1 MPPKKVR
8 HIVTPGDV
16 PRLLDD
22 KFMAPHLPRRADGA
36 RFTMAVREAA
46 STYAA
51 ERAVPTEKA
60 VRDEIR
66 GLYSAAEKRRYK
78 EVARRLAALSERTHA
93 FLSKRARRFSVNV
106 VIPAPEDLAD
116 PARRG
121 AACDDLVRLLRVG
134 MTKAGRAKLFEPNV
148 PRRPSRRVAEQN
160 FVMRLELIF
169 ANATGETALTATGAL
184 TTAGAPV
191 GPLARLAQAC
201 FDTLVGQGVVN
212 AVKMINALH
221 AKRLWLLGVVPWGP
235 YCKIRTQEVIVPA
248 ADAEPTR

>member
-1 MPPKKVR
+1 MPPKIVR

-46 STYAA
+46 STYVA

-106 VIPAPEDLAD
+106 TIPAPEDLTD
-116 PARRG
+116 PARRD
-121 AACDDLVRLLRVG
+121 AACEDIVRLLRIG
-134 MTKAGRAKLFEPNV
+134 MTGEGKPHLFV
-148 PRRPSRRVAEQN
+148 PPVPKRPSRRAAERK
-160 FVMRLELIF
+160 FVMMLELTYLE
-169 ANATGETALTATGAL
+169 ATGQPPALTANPRRG
-184 TTAGAPV
+184 
-191 GPLARLAQAC
+191 GPFARLAQAC
-201 FDTLVGQGVVN
+201 LDRLSGQGVVN
-212 AVKMINALH
+212 AVEMINALH
-221 AKRLWLLGVVPWGP
+221 AGRKTRRTKTGTGP
-235 YCKIRTQEVIVPA
+235 KP
-248 ADAEPTR
+248 